1 MNAVT
6 TIEPEEFRLP
16 TTGSLSLALP
26 EGLTFEHWQDVGRD
40 LAAREKVLNWWIG
53 DWWAFGEHR
62 YGERAKVAAEG
73 LFPLSFKRLANI
85 GSVARAFGETSRQR
99 EVLSFTH
106 HEEIAPLA
114 RQSPEAATML
124 LDRAEREGMSVA
136 QVRAAV
142 RAVQGKPTPEV
153 LTARE
158 EDPDHYEVLT
168 IARAWNR
175 AKVHNRQAFVD
186 LVSESGLEDID
197 P

>member
-142 RAVQGKPTPEV
+142 RVLQGRERDTTP
-153 LTARE
+153 A
-158 EDPDHYEVLT
+158 PDHDSLL
-168 IARAWNR
+168 ASFLHHWNR
-175 AKVHNRQAFVD
+175 LPREVRVTAAEMIAGANGEEIEPA
-186 LVSESGLEDID
+186 
-197 P
+197 

>member
-62 YGERAKVAAEG
+62 YGERTKVAAEG

-142 RAVQGKPTPEV
+142 RVLQGRERDTTP
-153 LTARE
+153 A
-158 EDPDHYEVLT
+158 PDHDSLL
-168 IARAWNR
+168 ASFLHHWNR
-175 AKVHNRQAFVD
+175 LPREVRVTAAEMIAGANGEEIEPA
-186 LVSESGLEDID
+186 
-197 P
+197 